1 MTRLKRQHF
10 LLSEAPVN
18 NSPLLGAQKRS
29 ARCLPSPQD
38 ENYGLRVLNIVAF
51 TLHSIFAIV
60 TLSVG
65 IAGKSPFSL
74 VVTRSLPMAPSPV
87 PEPFNSPTC
96 GNKTYDD
103 VFKWFDCISA
113 ENEYRVDLVEQ
124 NGYKVITG
132 DAQAPDAV
140 LPPFQTDILIPS
152 TSASGEVRG
161 EWAIWTLIFAFC
173 ALTAMFHALLA
184 WSFVGPYNDML
195 KSNRQPLR
203 YLEYSI
209 TASIMMVIVLSLS
222 RVTDVY
228 LLWAN
233 LLLMAC
239 VNVLGGLIEWIDFP
253 AGRCSPEL
261 AVRLWGWVV
270 SFVVFVFQFVQLWDI
285 FDVTVSPWLSDSNPT
300 SELFGQLFN
309 FVRILNWA
317 ILLSF
322 CVFPLINVVHQGL
335 LISGKDDVGVA
346 VEMAYVVASLVAKG
360 ALVFIVFAGSI
371 RRD

>member
-233 LLLMAC
+233 VLLMAC

-360 ALVFIVFAGSI
+360 ALVFIAFAGSI